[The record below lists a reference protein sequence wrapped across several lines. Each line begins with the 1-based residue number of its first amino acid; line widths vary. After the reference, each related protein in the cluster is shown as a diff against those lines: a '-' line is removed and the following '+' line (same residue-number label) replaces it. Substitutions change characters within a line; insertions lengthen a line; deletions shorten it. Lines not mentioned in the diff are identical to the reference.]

1 MLHIFPPTTALRWL
15 KHLWPLFLKEIKE
28 RTLSEKQGNS
38 MTCIKY
44 CQYRHIVL
52 TSLISSCPQRLA
64 QIIFVVHTS
73 LYGPLDNNSLENS
86 CLTANDANWRKKKTE
101 LQSLETKSY
110 ERLSKVPNDL
120 PPLFFVEQQD
130 YQACSEDDQE
140 DTQHSTNCLTS
151 PWKAF
156 IYLGFLIRL
165 APMDSWSNGWSN
177 NINREGKD

>member
-15 KHLWPLFLKEIKE
+15 KHLWTLFLKEIKE

-86 CLTANDANWRKKKTE
+86 CLTANDANWRKKKNRTSVSRNQI
-101 LQSLETKSY
+101 LWKTFRSSQWLTSSLFCRTA
-110 ERLSKVPNDL
+110 RLSGMQWGRPGGHSAQHQL
-120 PPLFFVEQQD
+120 PDFSLKGLYILGLP
-130 YQACSEDDQE
+130 DQIGP
-140 DTQHSTNCLTS
+140 H
-151 PWKAF
+151 
-156 IYLGFLIRL
+156 GFLEQWLI
-165 APMDSWSNGWSN
+165 
-177 NINREGKD
+177 